1 MSSTGFKISGDS
13 NEQFFDDDGKGNLRT
28 YYMSKGSRTYTNSA
42 AGTVNYL
49 TGLISISSTT
59 LTSISNVDGAS
70 STKIRVTVI
79 PNSNDILALRN
90 QILEIDFVNTSITG
104 AVDTIAVSSSAG
116 ASSYTAS
123 ASTVTTTGSST
134 TSSSY

>member
-1 MSSTGFKISGDS
+1 
-13 NEQFFDDDGKGNLRT
+13 
-28 YYMSKGSRTYTNSA
+28 MSKGSRTYTNSA

-116 ASSYTAS
+116 APSYTAS